1 MKPREDGRWRVLRK
15 RCPDC
20 IVVRG
25 DRQTTRR
32 IRRRGHDDDDDDDD
46 DDDSDDGSETYTA
59 SMTHSSA
66 LHGEDNSNTTSSY
79 LSGPFQDLGLT
90 LQKTPEAMEVE
101 EATNRLKRRLAARS
115 YHFPGNTWWQDW
127 MQYLSNTHTVLG
139 LFFHHPLHPMR
150 FQERCVI
157 LLGSIAIGMTIS
169 NFTYMYFIKNG
180 YSMTEVV
187 FTFVVVDITRLMI
200 TLWTLGSFV
209 HT

>member
-1 MKPREDGRWRVLRK
+1 
-15 RCPDC
+15 
-20 IVVRG
+20 
-25 DRQTTRR
+25 
-32 IRRRGHDDDDDDDD
+32 
-46 DDDSDDGSETYTA
+46 
-59 SMTHSSA
+59 
-66 LHGEDNSNTTSSY
+66 
-79 LSGPFQDLGLT
+79 
-90 LQKTPEAMEVE
+90 
-101 EATNRLKRRLAARS
+101 
-115 YHFPGNTWWQDW
+115 

-169 NFTYMYFIKNG
+169 NFTYMYYIKNG